1 MTASTAIRA
10 TSIPFTISSELQG
23 AANGQGYR
31 VTMGESNGW
40 QFWQSA
46 SAPGEIAVASAGLD
60 GPWFLSVQHNG
71 AVREFGGEKA
81 EPCARGHAGAFAF
94 PTRDDLCDAIR
105 RTYELALSLP
115 TLPLEK
121 FNAELA
127 KIGATERDALIRQR
141 VGQDIFRDALM
152 TYWRGTCPMT
162 GITDPEL
169 LRASH
174 IIRWSKCPNDE
185 ERLNVHNGLLLSSL
199 WDAAFDSGLISF
211 DNQGSV
217 LVSREMSRA
226 ARAEMR
232 IEEARPLVLVNAT
245 KERMAWHRE
254 HVFRDGKASLSGSP
268 NAHASLS

>member
-1 MTASTAIRA
+1 MTATTAIRA

-31 VTMGESNGW
+31 VGMGESNGW

-46 SAPGEIAVASAGLD
+46 SAPGEIAVASAGLE
-60 GPWFLSVQHNG
+60 GPWFLSVQHHG
-71 AVREFGGEKA
+71 VVRELEGKKA

-94 PTRDDLCDAIR
+94 ATRDDLCEAIR

-174 IIRWSKCPNDE
+174 IIRWSKCPDDE
-185 ERLNVHNGLLLSSL
+185 ERLNVHNGLQI
-199 WDAAFDSGLISF
+199 G
-211 DNQGSV
+211 
-217 LVSREMSRA
+217 RA
-226 ARAEMR
+226 
-232 IEEARPLVLVNAT
+232 
-245 KERMAWHRE
+245 
-254 HVFRDGKASLSGSP
+254 HV
-268 NAHASLS
+268 